1 MGRTY
6 GARLA
11 GSRVA
16 CSGGWSGSPPGEE
29 TADMSA
35 MFGESDLVK
44 AFTLNG
50 EDLDQLPFGVI
61 VVDRKG
67 TIIEYNAYER
77 SMAGLGSRDVIGL
90 NFFHDLA
97 PCTAIKDFEGRFE
110 AFLDSDDTSI
120 EPFQFTFAFA
130 RGAQRVAVIFV
141 RLSNHSDRAT
151 ICVQRSAVGE

>member
-1 MGRTY
+1 MR
-6 GARLA
+6 
-11 GSRVA
+11 
-16 CSGGWSGSPPGEE
+16 P
-29 TADMSA
+29 DMSP
-35 MFGESDLVK
+35 MFSESDLDK
-44 AFTLNG
+44 ARTLTG

-67 TIIEYNAYER
+67 TILEYNAYER
-77 SMAGLGSRDVIGL
+77 SMAGMGSRDVIGL

-110 AFLDSDDTSI
+110 SFLDSDDTSI
-120 EPFQFTFAFA
+120 EPFQFVFAFA

-151 ICVQRSAVGE
+151 ICVQRSDVGE